1 MPSPVMGP
9 REWVLL
15 VTLSVLWGGSFFFA
29 EVALVDL
36 APLTVVVGRV
46 AIAALALTIG
56 IYVTGGRLPG
66 GRGLWGA
73 FLVMGALNN
82 AIPFSLIVWGQVHID
97 SGLAAILNATTP
109 LFTVLLAHVLTADE
123 RLTPARLAGVLI
135 GLAGVAVL
143 IGPDALQ
150 GLGAQA
156 LAQLA
161 VVAAAV
167 SYACAGIFGRRFKT
181 VTSAQASAG
190 MLIGATVWM
199 LPLALLVDQP
209 WTLAPGP
216 VSLAAVAAMA
226 LLCTALAYLFY
237 FKILAAA
244 GATNLLLVT
253 FLIPVS
259 ALLLGVFILGE
270 DPAWTAYAGMA
281 LIFAGLAAIDGRL
294 WGRLRRRRPRA
305 AT

>member
-29 EVALVDL
+29 EVALADMP
-36 APLTVVVGRV
+36 PLTVVVGRV

-82 AIPFSLIVWGQVHID
+82 AVPFSLIVWGQVHID

-167 SYACAGIFGRRFKT
+167 SYACAGIYGRRFKT

-199 LPLALLVDQP
+199 LPLALLVDRP

-216 VSLAAVAAMA
+216 LSLAAVAAMA
-226 LLCTALAYLFY
+226 LLCTALAYLLY
-237 FKILAAA
+237 FQILAAA

-294 WGRLRRRRPRA
+294 WRKLRRRKMRA
-305 AT
+305 AV